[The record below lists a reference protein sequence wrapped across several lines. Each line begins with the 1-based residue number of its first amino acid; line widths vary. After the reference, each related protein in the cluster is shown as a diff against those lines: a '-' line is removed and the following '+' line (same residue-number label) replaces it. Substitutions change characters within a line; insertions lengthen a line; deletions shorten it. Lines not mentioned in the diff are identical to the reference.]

1 MNCKPEFSLMV
12 DSGAHAWFE
21 GYVRCGTGIW
31 DRHLWNWSTYGSKE
45 FWQYVDDYA
54 EFLKTYK
61 DICNVYVSMDA
72 IYDPKTSY
80 ESFIY
85 LRETHG
91 LNPLPVYHYAEPIEW
106 LKKYMEV
113 TDYIGISGLGQGI
126 NKKDYIQWADRVFD
140 LVCSGPNHLPM
151 YKIHG
156 FALTSTELIHR
167 WPWWSVD
174 SSSWVQFSQFGKIL
188 IPKMVGNKISHKV
201 KPYEI
206 FVSTRSPAISR
217 DEEHFETLSNMEQKH
232 ILDYLHS
239 LGINYGKSH
248 FKMVD
253 ASYKC
258 EENEK
263 PWGKPENGKRKI
275 EVIDEYGVSNRH
287 EFRDMVNF
295 QFYADLE
302 KSVTPW
308 PWPWKRTTSRL
319 GLIRR

>member
-1 MNCKPEFSLMV
+1 MKYRPEFSLMI

-54 EFLKTYK
+54 EFLQTYK

-80 ESFIY
+80 ETFIY
-85 LRETHG
+85 LREKHG
-91 LNPLPVYHYAEPIEW
+91 LDPLPVYHYAEPIEW

-126 NKKDYIQWADRVFD
+126 NKRDYIQWADRVFD
-140 LVCSGPNHLPM
+140 IVCDGKDRLPKF
-151 YKIHG
+151 KIHG

-167 WPWWSVD
+167 WPWYSVD
-174 SSSWVQFSQFGKIL
+174 SSSWVQFSQYGKI
-188 IPKMVGNKISHKV
+188 IVPKTVGGQRSYKV

-206 FVSTRSPAISR
+206 FVSTRSPAIGR
-217 DEEHFETLSNMEQKH
+217 DEEHFETLSKMEQSY
-232 ILDYLHS
+232 IVDYLHS
-239 LGINYGKSH
+239 LGISYGKSH
-248 FKMVD
+248 FKIVD
-253 ASYKC
+253 MPYKC

-287 EFRDMVNF
+287 EFRDMVNY

-302 KSVTPW
+302 ASVPPW
-308 PWPWKRTTSRL
+308 PWPWRRKTSRF
-319 GLIRR
+319 GLIRS

>member
-302 KSVTPW
+302 KSVAPW

>member
-140 LVCSGPNHLPM
+140 LICSGPNHLPM